1 MHNEIIERP
10 YGALLYSES
19 LTESAGYVNDR
30 RHFRIKSFKTPWT
43 GFNRAGINGLE
54 WGSMLTIGARPG
66 SGKTLIASQI
76 LRESRKLNPD
86 QDFNILEFQFE
97 MGAKQSGSRAFAA
110 ELAMDYN
117 QVLSTDKALDDAT
130 FNRIQDLIKSQE
142 ELEKQ
147 GIWRLQITKP
157 INHKEI
163 IDAIRKYYVALGS
176 KPLLITIDHSW
187 LIKKAP
193 DEKEKFATLYNTV
206 EALMQLKNELPII
219 IIMLT
224 QLNRTI
230 DEATRKSPG
239 NIGNYPVSADV
250 FGGDAL
256 MQGSDMLIA
265 LNRPYKSNIFSY
277 GPKKYDVKD
286 DYIFMHLL
294 KIRNGSDKN
303 DILFMQ
309 ADFRRQ
315 QLLEVPEFT
324 STGGSNNAANGT
336 GYRPYNQTVG
346 QNTFSTGDFQP

>member
-19 LTESAGYVNDR
+19 LTESASYVNDR
-30 RHFRIKSFKTPWT
+30 RHGRIKSFRTPWS

-54 WGSMLTIGARPG
+54 WGSILTIGARPG

-76 LRESRKLNPD
+76 LRESRRLNPD

-97 MGAKQSGSRAFAA
+97 MGPKQSGSRAFAA
-110 ELAMDYN
+110 ELALDYN
-117 QVLSTDKALDDAT
+117 QVLSTDKSLDDFT
-130 FNRIQDLIKSQE
+130 FDRIQRLIRETKDLESK
-142 ELEKQ
+142 
-147 GIWRLQITKP
+147 GVWRLQINKP
-157 INHKEI
+157 INHKEML
-163 IDAIRKYYVALGS
+163 DAIRKYYVALGS

-193 DEKEKFATLYNTV
+193 DEKEKFSTLYNTV
-206 EALMQLKNELPII
+206 EALMELKNELPII

-230 DEATRKSPG
+230 DEASRKTPG

-277 GPKKYDVKD
+277 GPRKYEVKD

-315 QLLEVPEFT
+315 QLLEVPEFH
-324 STGGSNNAANGT
+324 STGGNNNAANGN
-336 GYRPYNQTVG
+336 GYTPYNSTVG
-346 QNTFSTGDFQP
+346 QNTFTT